1 MRQGERKKGV
11 FYSVNVIGGKRNEWM
26 ETEGLFENVMPLIIE
41 EKTDFRDIVRK
52 MDYKRIILGA

>member
-1 MRQGERKKGV
+1 
-11 FYSVNVIGGKRNEWM
+11 M